1 MIEKKTRYAV
11 LVKEMFLPTIDRLKK
26 QELLSLQSEKQL
38 RKISPKSPKLDENR
52 LIGSDSEG
60 KKKVYK
66 KKKFK
71 ENPLVP
77 KPPVKKDPK
86 VVDFLGER
94 RRIRDEVGENNQD
107 VDFDW
112 KKELDKDLPEHQIA
126 KNLKK
131 KAKILEKEARK
142 QELLMGTPGSIN
154 AKSLKQSENVNDLL
168 LNSIKAKLAVL
179 DHKNN

>member
-38 RKISPKSPKLDENR
+38 RKISPKSPQLDENR

-71 ENPLVP
+71 ENPLGP
-77 KPPVKKDPK
+77 KP
-86 VVDFLGER
+86 
-94 RRIRDEVGENNQD
+94 
-107 VDFDW
+107 
-112 KKELDKDLPEHQIA
+112 
-126 KNLKK
+126 
-131 KAKILEKEARK
+131 
-142 QELLMGTPGSIN
+142 
-154 AKSLKQSENVNDLL
+154 LKQSENVNDLL